1 MADRLEICCSIQL
14 SYGTIGCKSNIS
26 GLGFQIGS
34 YLCLCKKPYSMKSPL
49 RLEPVIDT
57 VYKLVSERPCRRLS
71 EDAGIEALQ
80 ETLAVNPA
88 HFAARELLV
97 DKLTDDGKIRQACQ
111 LRLDGCML
119 LSDLLEA
126 TDDDFITLEWEDPFT
141 AQALSMAYDSAADH
155 FMIGDFEMAAAMLE
169 MLADRDPEDHQN
181 AAELLVFCYAAL
193 EEWELFDE
201 TAEMLPEDMLSTQL
215 AKYWAA
221 FRRGET
227 TPAAIR
233 ETMKLRAPALYK
245 EWTEAGHEISPEYLS
260 DIESRRPTASAEA
273 RRLWLRTESLW
284 RAFPEFT
291 DALNA

>member
-1 MADRLEICCSIQL
+1 
-14 SYGTIGCKSNIS
+14 
-26 GLGFQIGS
+26 
-34 YLCLCKKPYSMKSPL
+34 MKSPL